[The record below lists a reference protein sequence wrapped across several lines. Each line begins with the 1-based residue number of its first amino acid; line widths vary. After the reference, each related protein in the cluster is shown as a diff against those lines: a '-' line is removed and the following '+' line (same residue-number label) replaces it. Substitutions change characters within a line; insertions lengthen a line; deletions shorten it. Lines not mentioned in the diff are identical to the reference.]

1 MNNIFSV
8 IGFDSIIKIFTI
20 VSLIVMGYV
29 DIKKK
34 SISIWMLSLFLC
46 ISIVLESINILCF
59 NKTTMIE
66 NYILILVFTCILSLV
81 SYLTR
86 CLGLAD
92 CIIVFSIMIM
102 HDFFVGLVLLFV
114 SSLIAA
120 VFVIIGLCLKK
131 ISKKGSIPFIP
142 FLCVSS
148 IIIFTLEWSMLL

>member
-59 NKTTMIE
+59 NKTIMIE

-81 SYLTR
+81 AYLTR
-86 CLGLAD
+86 CL
-92 CIIVFSIMIM
+92 
-102 HDFFVGLVLLFV
+102 
-114 SSLIAA
+114 
-120 VFVIIGLCLKK
+120 
-131 ISKKGSIPFIP
+131 
-142 FLCVSS
+142 
-148 IIIFTLEWSMLL
+148 